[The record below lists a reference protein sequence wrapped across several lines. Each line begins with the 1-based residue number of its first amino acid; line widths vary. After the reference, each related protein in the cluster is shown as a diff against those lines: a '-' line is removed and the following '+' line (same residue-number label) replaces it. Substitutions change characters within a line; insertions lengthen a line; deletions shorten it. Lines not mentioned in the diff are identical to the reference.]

1 MVLWGIMY
9 CQSGPWGCMLSP
21 WFQRLLQILPM
32 GKRNENTHCRWFW
45 GDRGLQSSTSF
56 SSPSPIPC
64 PVCCLTQ
71 DGITPAGVLTQP
83 GPSWSLFSQHFS
95 YHIKRSLRTWA
106 WQCTCLLV
114 LALQG
119 PMYGG
124 SRPKSGHGSQVCRD
138 ESNSVKKVDGH
149 HSWV

>member
-1 MVLWGIMY
+1 MVLRGMVY
-9 CQSGPWGCMLSP
+9 CQSGPWGMYAQSMISKVTTDTSHGREKWKYSLQVILRRVWPPELHLFLQPFPYPMPCLLSYP
-21 WFQRLLQILPM
+21 GWD
-32 GKRNENTHCRWFW
+32 NTS
-45 GDRGLQSSTSF
+45 RGLNTAW
-56 SSPSPIPC
+56 
-64 PVCCLTQ
+64 TQ
-71 DGITPAGVLTQP
+71 LK
-83 GPSWSLFSQHFS
+83 SFSQHFS

-124 SRPKSGHGSQVCRD
+124 SRQKLGHGSQVCGD